1 MSQSLSAPS
10 ARPVRPAR
18 PELCVRCDKRAQAK
32 NEQTCVVCCDRSFIR
47 ALTQG
52 WYRAT
57 RLGYGD
63 QLVTVS

>member
-1 MSQSLSAPS
+1 MSQSLSKS
-10 ARPVRPAR
+10 ARPAR
-18 PELCVRCDKRAQAK
+18 PETCVRCNKRAKAK
-32 NEQTCVVCCDRSFIR
+32 NEVTCVVCCDRSFIR

-63 QLVTVS
+63 QLASVS